1 MPAVRGGRG
10 ARDPR
15 LRFQRRGNGDRTE
28 TPSRWA
34 TLGGRCSA
42 HCWPAPWPFS
52 PSPRASIATAAPPTG
67 FTPPQTLGAGLQVSG
82 AIVAADAAGG
92 QPAAVAFADRSGR
105 VWAARVRADGSLG
118 SPLPAGS
125 GQIDVRD
132 AQVAVTDRGELVVVW
147 AALVNRSNG
156 GSAVRY
162 AVAAPGRSFAGAR
175 TLAAVGSNTGATP
188 RMAALRGGTVAVIFR
203 DTRPPRAG
211 GVLRYARRAPHGS
224 FGTARSLGRDG
235 VGPEIQASPGG
246 GALLAWGQGPLTRR
260 ALVVASAQRGAPLPG
275 PATSVAGSVRSI
287 TLTASADGT
296 AWVDLDA
303 ARQQRDDRLR
313 PAHPREQPLRR
324 RSRAIARDGGLRRPA
339 RRARRVRQRARHVE
353 RARPGRG
360 GERRARRPRRAAGR
374 ASARRASSTRAA
386 SARPRRPPRGCG
398 RRRWSSSRARSP
410 APRACRPRRW
420 PPTRRRATPRCSPT
434 RGATPRPRSRT
445 AAPALVVAW
454 AASGRRHRGQ
464 PRSLIAPARPTRRA
478 RHAASMN
485 DTQQQRSALVFGARN
500 LGRGVI
506 ENLRADGWAVA
517 AVARSESTLATARGG
532 GRPGHAGRHHRSRQH
547 PRGPDQDGRG
557 PRRRRP
563 RRQRRVGLRRHA
575 QRPLRRRPTGRG
587 RARPRSTTG
596 RRRPGARPSPSS
608 RRPRASPSSKAAPRR

>member
-1 MPAVRGGRG
+1 M
-10 ARDPR
+10 
-15 LRFQRRGNGDRTE
+15 
-28 TPSRWA
+28 
-34 TLGGRCSA
+34 
-42 HCWPAPWPFS
+42 
-52 PSPRASIATAAPPTG
+52 
-67 FTPPQTLGAGLQVSG
+67 
-82 AIVAADAAGG
+82 
-92 QPAAVAFADRSGR
+92 AFADRSGR

-296 AWVDLDA
+296 AWVTWTRRDSSGTTGFARRTRASNRSVVGPVQSLGTVAYGVPRVALGASGSALATWNARGPGA
-303 ARQQRDDRLR
+303 AANVGLGVRAGRRGRLR
-313 PAHPREQPLRR
+313 RAAPLRR
-324 RSRAIARDGGLRRPA
+324 GRLQPDLADPRVVAVDAAGPLHPPDRQHLGRAGPGG
-339 RRARRVRQRARHVE
+339 
-353 RARPGRG
+353 G
-360 GERRARRPRRAAGR
+360 RRPRD
-374 ASARRASSTRAA
+374 
-386 SARPRRPPRGCG
+386 G
-398 RRRWSSSRARSP
+398 RRHAAR
-410 APRACRPRRW
+410 
-420 PPTRRRATPRCSPT
+420 PT

-445 AAPALVVAW
+445 AAPAW
-454 AASGRRHRGQ
+454 SW
-464 PRSLIAPARPTRRA
+464 P
-478 RHAASMN
+478 
-485 DTQQQRSALVFGARN
+485 
-500 LGRGVI
+500 
-506 ENLRADGWAVA
+506 
-517 AVARSESTLATARGG
+517 
-532 GRPGHAGRHHRSRQH
+532 
-547 PRGPDQDGRG
+547 G
-557 PRRRRP
+557 PRQAGGIAVSLDR
-563 RRQRRVGLRRHA
+563 
-575 QRPLRRRPTGRG
+575 
-587 RARPRSTTG
+587 
-596 RRRPGARPSPSS
+596 
-608 RRPRASPSSKAAPRR
+608 